1 MPLTAQDLHRL
12 AQLARLSVAEAD
24 VPKLLEPIN
33 GLFHL
38 VEQMQSVN
46 TQGVVPLAHPCDVTQ
61 PQALRLRA
69 DVASEPNQREAN
81 QQSAPWVENGLL
93 VVPKV
98 IE

>member
-1 MPLTAQDLHRL
+1 MSLTAQDLQRL
-12 AQLARLSVAEAD
+12 ARLARLSVPDAD

-38 VEQMQSVN
+38 VEQMQSVP
-46 TQGVVPLAHPCDVTQ
+46 TDGVVPLAHPFDVTQ
-61 PQALRLRA
+61 PMALRLR
-69 DVASEPNQREAN
+69 DDQASEPNQREAN
-81 QQSAPWVENGLL
+81 QQSAPWVEDGLL

>member
-1 MPLTAQDLHRL
+1 MSLTAQDLQRL
-12 AQLARLSVAEAD
+12 ARLARLSVPDAD

-38 VEQMQSVN
+38 VEQMQSVP
-46 TQGVVPLAHPCDVTQ
+46 TDGVVPLAHPFDVTQ
-61 PQALRLRA
+61 PMALRLRA
-69 DVASEPNQREAN
+69 DQASEPNQREAN
-81 QQSAPWVENGLL
+81 QQSAPWVEDGLL

>member
-1 MPLTAQDLHRL
+1 MSLTAQDLHRL
-12 AQLARLSVAEAD
+12 ARLARLSVSEAD

-46 TQGVVPLAHPCDVTQ
+46 TQGVVPLAHPIDVTQ
-61 PQALRLRA
+61 PMTLRLRP